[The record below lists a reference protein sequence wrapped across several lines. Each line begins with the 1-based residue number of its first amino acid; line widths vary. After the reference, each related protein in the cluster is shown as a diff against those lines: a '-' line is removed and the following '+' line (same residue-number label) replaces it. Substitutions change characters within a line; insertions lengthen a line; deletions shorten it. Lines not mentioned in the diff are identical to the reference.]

1 MSEER
6 FSAMDEGSLRKLLEV
21 TLDLAER
28 RQIRTAIR
36 ELRRKELELCEEA
49 LASKRFRSERS
60 REQEDKEN
68 QPRAEREQEQ
78 QQRVL
83 RTLAG
88 KLQGISDVEELTAL
102 LRGASEYEERKL
114 IRAAIRKVRTDEIE
128 AASLAGMLVTCSRDG
143 DSGTLLTK
151 GQEGVGDLSSS
162 VAREREDLRERQTI
176 KAQIQELRSTPNRGN
191 HPTEGACDMLLL
203 HCGPTREQYSSSS
216 SLETG
221 NALGSQTTER
231 SSLSTDFELEDR
243 PPTGSSE
250 VFTDLS
256 EQSSGSEREQPSN
269 LSAQSQNSGA
279 NGKPPPGRVGGPVNH
294 TSSKL
299 GADKGSFLQGAAPR
313 ACTEPDGT
321 LPQDPLLPFR
331 RANSVRDRVKRFTED
346 SPGGPALLGPRFASV
361 RGERGGMRTQPTLFP
376 SGQRKGDEQKLVQK
390 PTAAPEERGT
400 AKMGLTRTTSG
411 SANRSADPSA
421 GFRTQ
426 GANTTPTFNSPS
438 VPGLKSSR
446 SASLKGYP
454 GRSSAGLSTSSGDVI
469 RKPPQSHSSL
479 CPKQE
484 AGRSLAGQSQ
494 GPPLTSRGRQVE
506 NTDGTSTAPE
516 ESCTLHPSTTP
527 LCSTS
532 ARGDTQDDA
541 MKTLLTIEIKD
552 SGNQRTSSRIVG
564 QPGNQRAELTLG
576 LTASPFRINSTSSGV
591 ETELPEQPAQQLEMF
606 LPISVDKAELE
617 KKGKLTA
624 EELSVI
630 EEEDILDKMLD
641 KTTDFEERR
650 LIRTAMRELRQRKRD
665 LREKEREQR
674 MQELKNKERE
684 ARSGRSTETSVRQSE
699 TSSHGSAIS
708 TVTKTQS
715 LMQSNDG
722 SKTSRTTTMEASY
735 MKRSENGGTIV
746 QTKSSFS
753 ATSKKVGSIFDRE
766 DEGLKRAN
774 SLRQAERK
782 KELMMAQSLPKTPA
796 TQSRKAM
803 IEKLEK
809 ESASSSSPA
818 FAKVAT
824 PRSSAFGVPNANSI
838 KQMLLDW
845 CKAKTRGYEHVNIQ
859 NFSSSWSDGMA
870 FCALVHNFFPEAFEY
885 NQLTPQNRRQNF
897 DLAFSAAEV
906 LVDCVP
912 LVEVE
917 DMMIM
922 GKRPDSKCVF
932 TYVQS
937 LCNHLRRHEM
947 RLRKTEF

>member
-1 MSEER
+1 MGGNRVE
-6 FSAMDEGSLRKLLEV
+6 LEV

-143 DSGTLLTK
+143 DSGTLLSK

-191 HPTEGACDMLLL
+191 HPTE
-203 HCGPTREQYSSSS
+203 
-216 SLETG
+216 
-221 NALGSQTTER
+221 
-231 SSLSTDFELEDR
+231 
-243 PPTGSSE
+243 
-250 VFTDLS
+250 
-256 EQSSGSEREQPSN
+256 
-269 LSAQSQNSGA
+269 
-279 NGKPPPGRVGGPVNH
+279 
-294 TSSKL
+294 
-299 GADKGSFLQGAAPR
+299 
-313 ACTEPDGT
+313 
-321 LPQDPLLPFR
+321 
-331 RANSVRDRVKRFTED
+331 
-346 SPGGPALLGPRFASV
+346 
-361 RGERGGMRTQPTLFP
+361 
-376 SGQRKGDEQKLVQK
+376 
-390 PTAAPEERGT
+390 
-400 AKMGLTRTTSG
+400 
-411 SANRSADPSA
+411 
-421 GFRTQ
+421 
-426 GANTTPTFNSPS
+426 
-438 VPGLKSSR
+438 
-446 SASLKGYP
+446 
-454 GRSSAGLSTSSGDVI
+454 
-469 RKPPQSHSSL
+469 
-479 CPKQE
+479 
-484 AGRSLAGQSQ
+484 
-494 GPPLTSRGRQVE
+494 
-506 NTDGTSTAPE
+506 
-516 ESCTLHPSTTP
+516 
-527 LCSTS
+527 
-532 ARGDTQDDA
+532 
-541 MKTLLTIEIKD
+541 
-552 SGNQRTSSRIVG
+552 
-564 QPGNQRAELTLG
+564 LTLG
-576 LTASPFRINSTSSGV
+576 LTASPFRINSTSSGVSTSSAV

-845 CKAKTRGYEHVNIQ
+845 CKAKTRGYEEARRLSTVARRGGYGPYEGAGLEVCLHVHPGVLPLPGAER
-859 NFSSSWSDGMA
+859 DGK
-870 FCALVHNFFPEAFEY
+870 
-885 NQLTPQNRRQNF
+885 NQK
-897 DLAFSAAEV
+897 V
-906 LVDCVP
+906 LGLLP
-912 LVEVE
+912 
-917 DMMIM
+917 
-922 GKRPDSKCVF
+922 R
-932 TYVQS
+932 
-937 LCNHLRRHEM
+937 
-947 RLRKTEF
+947 